1 MKGNVI
7 QQFIKVQG
15 ETVNFGGQNTSEVA
29 RSSSKNEETFESGS
43 EVSFIKAESKIY
55 KYLYFLLLE
64 LYLLSLSILYVYA
77 QNI

>member
-43 EVSFIKAESKIY
+43 EVSFTKAESKSY
-55 KYLYFLLLE
+55 KYLNFF
-64 LYLLSLSILYVYA
+64 
-77 QNI
+77 